1 MYVSEVEMKT
11 EIKNIKADQKLICLS
26 EAFKIYELMYQMKL
40 LDIPRNMQELS
51 DKEKEEGKMMYEII
65 TESVHEIAKMH
76 MKFVNNN
83 E

>member
-1 MYVSEVEMKT
+1 MTDENEDDRLET
-11 EIKNIKADQKLICLS
+11 KADQKLACLS

-76 MKFVNNN
+76 MKFVNNDD
-83 E
+83 